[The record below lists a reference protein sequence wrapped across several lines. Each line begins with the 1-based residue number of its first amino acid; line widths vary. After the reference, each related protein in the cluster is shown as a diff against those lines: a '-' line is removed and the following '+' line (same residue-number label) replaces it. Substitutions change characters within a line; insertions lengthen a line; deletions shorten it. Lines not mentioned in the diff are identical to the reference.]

1 MAVAG
6 RVALLLLPQLTTG
19 SRRLEPAAAAAAC
32 LLPNI
37 KKLATP
43 QKLKTILFQEYF
55 SWDILASF
63 SPIWQYKSFQP
74 KADTSYLVFATE
86 TKCCATNRN
95 WRCPLHP
102 WCTVTRGQTARFNT
116 FPAVLKDKAQI
127 FFNGLYLIF
136 DQSYNRNLF
145 PIILLL
151 LNHTSATNTHICLEH
166 TRLLKLRI
174 CALNLPLVFWISNW
188 ASEQMCWW
196 LNL

>member
-32 LLPNI
+32 LL
-37 KKLATP
+37 AT
-43 QKLKTILFQEYF
+43 QHKETCNSSKAQNH
-55 SWDILASF
+55 SF
-63 SPIWQYKSFQP
+63 SGIFQLRHSSLIFTNLTKKSFQP

-127 FFNGLYLIF
+127 FANGLYLIF
-136 DQSYNRNLF
+136 DQSYNHNLF

-174 CALNLPLVFWISNW
+174 CALNLPLVF
-188 ASEQMCWW
+188 
-196 LNL
+196 